1 MLQIPFITH
10 ISTLDCHYSGTKH
23 EEART
28 VTLVCFFTFL
38 LGPVMSFAKLTK
50 LPPIK
55 RAERNIP
62 LGGLTEDIRQ
72 AAEAHQAD
80 FKMFSREY

>member
-23 EEART
+23 EVGT
-28 VTLVCFFTFL
+28 VTLVCVFTFL

-50 LPPIK
+50 LPPSNVLKEIY
-55 RAERNIP
+55 P
-62 LGGLTEDIRQ
+62 
-72 AAEAHQAD
+72 
-80 FKMFSREY
+80 

>member
-23 EEART
+23 EEGT

-50 LPPIK
+50 LSPSNVLKEIYP
-55 RAERNIP
+55 
-62 LGGLTEDIRQ
+62 
-72 AAEAHQAD
+72 
-80 FKMFSREY
+80 